1 MNSTHAF
8 SGADA
13 PRINPSVDSNASES
27 QPQTVTRDFDHG
39 VCSTDPV
46 IDGHETLE
54 AWIKHR
60 ETVVRDL
67 HPVGDLES
75 AYAER
80 AALYLWRLNRV
91 IRYEVSATEVNLDE
105 VVQEFMISLDKP
117 ELIRDRSELVTLE
130 RLREPLAEFLA
141 QFAKWGADA
150 TKLPDQKDG
159 LAKIRNEAKRVRRR
173 RILPDQPTIQT
184 ITKYEAHLNRCLTST
199 MAELRRLQKERRQGL
214 REIEETLVDDRE
226 RRRVSPTHLPEHRV
240 KTRRTRD
247 DDADARREPAE
258 FDPRLDPEPMLEN
271 RDTNDRPEHF
281 DASSIKKPTEGDRF
295 EGDLVAEDSREG
307 DLIDEASREGDL
319 VAEDSREGDLI
330 DEESRDRA
338 LVEEESREGELYE
351 AELLERDESATGS
364 NPIPAEFQRAGRRD
378 IDSNDQMSSSKFLD
392 SSPSWNSPN
401 EMAPAPARL
410 NHSTSNGF
418 PISEATPNGIVV
430 HKASNPGVIIT
441 MIPKRSLT

>member
-13 PRINPSVDSNASES
+13 PRINPSVASNASETR
-27 QPQTVTRDFDHG
+27 PQTVTRDFNHG

-141 QFAKWGADA
+141 QFARWGADA

-159 LAKIRNEAKRVRRR
+159 LAKIRNEAKRVRQR

-199 MAELRRLQKERRQGL
+199 MAELRRLQKERRQGV
-214 REIEETLVDDRE
+214 RVIEDQFVDDRE
-226 RRRVSPTHLPEHRV
+226 ERRVSPTHLPEHRV

-258 FDPRLDPEPMLEN
+258 FNPCLDPEPTLEN
-271 RDTNDRPEHF
+271 RVTNDHPEQV
-281 DASSIKKPTEGDRF
+281 DTSSIMKPTEGDRF
-295 EGDLVAEDSREG
+295 EGDLIAENSREG
-307 DLIDEASREGDL
+307 DLL
-319 VAEDSREGDLI
+319 AED
-330 DEESRDRA
+330 SRDRA
-338 LVEEESREGELYE
+338 LVIEESHEGDLIGGELR
-351 AELLERDESATGS
+351 ERDESETGS
-364 NPIPAEFQRAGRRD
+364 SAVPAEFQRPGRRD
-378 IDSNDQMSSSKFLD
+378 IDSNDRMNSSKLLD

-401 EMAPAPARL
+401 ETALSPAPARF
-410 NHSTSNGF
+410 NPSTSSGF
-418 PISEATPNGIVV
+418 PISESTPNGIVV
-430 HKASNPGVIIT
+430 HKASNPGVIVT
-441 MIPKRSLT
+441 MIPKRSLA